1 MTAGAVM
8 LMSAGLMGS
17 APAYAAPHMWQ
28 QSPQPAHTIKTA
40 LPHAEQVAK
49 LLDELANSK
58 DAKIAEALTRRIQ
71 RLWMRSG
78 SDTADLLMSRAAQA
92 IARKEAA
99 LAVEI
104 VDRIIALRP
113 DWAEAW
119 NKRAT
124 AFFLLGDTDRA
135 VADIAET
142 LRREP
147 RHYQALAG
155 LGAIFRQAGDEKRA
169 LAAFRGALAIH
180 PHYEEIRK
188 LADRLA
194 PDVDGRDL

>member
-1 MTAGAVM
+1 MAAGAVM
-8 LMSAGLMGS
+8 ILSAGEVG
-17 APAYAAPHMWQ
+17 PAMASGPA
-28 QSPQPAHTIKTA
+28 QSPQAQVENTA
-40 LPHAEQVAK
+40 ISRLPHADQVSK

-58 DAKIAEALTRRIQ
+58 DAKTSDALSRRIQ
-71 RLWMRSG
+71 RLWLRSG

-104 VDRIIALRP
+104 TDRIIALRP
-113 DWAEAW
+113 EWAEAW

-124 AFFLLGDTDRA
+124 AFFLLGDSESA

-180 PHYEEIRK
+180 PQYEEIRK